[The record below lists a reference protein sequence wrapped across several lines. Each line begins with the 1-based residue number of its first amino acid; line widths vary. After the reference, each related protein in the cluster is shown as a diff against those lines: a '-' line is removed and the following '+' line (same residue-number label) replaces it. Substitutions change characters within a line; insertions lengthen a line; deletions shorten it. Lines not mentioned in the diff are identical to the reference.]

1 MSRWKRLP
9 LVFAAALLTATILP
23 PASASTFSRAD
34 LAYLVAENETIVVG
48 EAVDAASYWNEDRSF
63 ILTDVRVA
71 VTDVLKGSL
80 AKREVTVTVPGGK
93 VGELTSVIVGGA
105 ELQPGNYYVL
115 FLRQGDLLGRRN
127 VQFVREH
134 GQGVFDVRM
143 AGDGLRAVSQARTH
157 TLLPD
162 EAGNAE
168 PVGGA
173 EGLPF
178 TTLIESVRNLAA
190 RGRDSRAEVK

>member
-1 MSRWKRLP
+1 MFRSKRCLP
-9 LVFAAALLTATILP
+9 LFFAALLTASITPL
-23 PASASTFSRAD
+23 ASASTFSRAD
-34 LAYLVAENETIVVG
+34 LAYLVAENQTIVVG
-48 EAVDAASYWNEDRSF
+48 EAVDARSYWNDDRSF
-63 ILTDVRVA
+63 ILTDVRVT
-71 VTDVLKGSL
+71 VTEVLKGSL

-105 ELQPGNYYVL
+105 ELQPGHHYVL

-143 AGDGLRAVSQARTH
+143 AGDGLRAVSQAHTH

-162 EAGNAE
+162 ETGSAE
-168 PVGGA
+168 PVGGP

-178 TTLIESVRNLAA
+178 TTLIEAVRNLAA
-190 RGRDSRAEVK
+190 NGRDNRAEVK

>member
-1 MSRWKRLP
+1 MRQLKGFLP
-9 LVFAAALLTATILP
+9 VVAAVFLAASAAP

-48 EAVDAASYWNEDRSF
+48 EAVEARSYWNDDHSF
-63 ILTDVRVA
+63 ILTDVRVT
-71 VTDVLKGSL
+71 VEDVLKGSL

-105 ELQPGNYYVL
+105 ELRPGNYYVL

-127 VQFVREH
+127 VQYVQEH
-134 GQGVFDVRM
+134 GQGVFDVVM
-143 AGDGLRAVSQARTH
+143 AGDGLRAVSQARTE

-162 EAGNAE
+162 ETGNAE

-178 TTLIESVRNLAA
+178 TTLLESIRGLAA
-190 RGRDSRAEVK
+190 RDRDHRPEVK

>member
-1 MSRWKRLP
+1 MSPRERLLPAFVAVLLAFSLVP
-9 LVFAAALLTATILP
+9 L
-23 PASASTFSRAD
+23 ASASTFSRAD

-48 EAVDAASYWNEDRSF
+48 EAVDAHSYWNEERSF

-71 VTDVLKGSL
+71 VADVLKGSL

-105 ELQPGNYYVL
+105 DLRPGDYYVL

-127 VQFVREH
+127 VQYIREH
-134 GQGVFDVRM
+134 GQGVFDVRI
-143 AGDGLRAVSQARTH
+143 AGDGLRAFSQARTH

-162 EAGNAE
+162 ETGNAE

-173 EGLPF
+173 EGMSF
-178 TTLIESVRNLAA
+178 TTLIESVRGLAA
-190 RGRDSRAEVK
+190 REHRPEVKP